1 MTTMQL
7 AQSSVLPRVVPSR
20 RPRRGFAFTEI
31 LFAVM
36 ILALG
41 FIMIAAM
48 FPVTIRQTQSTV
60 EETSGAHLA
69 KGAVDY
75 LQSIASDDMFPYTVP
90 PKTGIIP
97 PPPDL
102 TKQAQVVSMRDI

>member
-36 ILALG
+36 VLALG

-48 FPVTIRQTQSTV
+48 FPVTIRQTQSTM
-60 EETSGAHLA
+60 EEATAANVA
-69 KGAVDY
+69 KGAMDY
-75 LQSIASDDMFPYTVP
+75 LQGIANEDFFPTTVP
-90 PKTGIIP
+90 PINPGSNYPKLTEP
-97 PPPDL
+97 AEVVSL
-102 TKQAQVVSMRDI
+102 TK

>member
-7 AQSSVLPRVVPSR
+7 SHSTPPADRRPAR

-36 ILALG
+36 VLALG

-48 FPVTIRQTQSTV
+48 FPVTIRQTQSTM
-60 EETSGAHLA
+60 EEATAASVA
-69 KGAVDY
+69 KGAMDY
-75 LQSIASDDMFPYTVP
+75 LQTVATDKMFPITVP
-90 PKTGIIP
+90 PTSSTSKN
-97 PPPDL
+97 PD
-102 TKQAQVVSMRDI
+102 